1 MASLMKAADILNRTF
16 FQTRAR
22 VLEIA
27 ADLDRLDRA
36 GMDAD
41 LAADER
47 LVQLKEA
54 ISILIDGEADRAAR
68 VQMTFSDPYDAQ
80 WKRPRPRN

>member
-1 MASLMKAADILNRTF
+1 MAKQGKAPDILDRFF

-22 VLEIA
+22 VLEVA

-36 GMDAD
+36 GMSAEV
-41 LAADER
+41 AGDER
-47 LVQLKEA
+47 LVQLREA

-68 VQMTFSDPYDAQ
+68 IQMTFSDPYDSG
-80 WKRPRPRN
+80 WRRPERRI